1 MLDKFDY
8 LEHSLTILFI
18 LYGKKIIQPANQVN
32 VSPSVKYWK
41 TIYKLYLG
49 LYIHA

>member
-8 LEHSLTILFI
+8 LEHSLTLLFT
-18 LYGKKIIQPANQVN
+18 LYGIENIQPANQVN

-41 TIYKLYLG
+41 TIYQLYLS
-49 LYIHA
+49 L